1 MYKAA
6 KGRRVDAKKGT
17 GRGQKPSDRWEKVTL
32 KDQSQVNLSDM
43 PEGQGFEEVAQDI
56 HPTENF
62 VIEGRYRRARTQDLQ
77 EQGVKTAPHGAGHP
91 SMQRDPQHIPPDT
104 RSWAPPSAPPAHVG
118 KTPKAPKIPHHYP
131 PQPAG
136 PPPQPAGPSPPYKAA
151 PPVLLEKQQQ
161 QPGPTPMDTTP
172 APPRAPAS
180 SHNKAT
186 IPPAAPRN
194 PKDLTQPKPSPQ
206 GREKTPLNPEW
217 AKAVDRT
224 LDEPGTPAVRESQP
238 IGQLPRQKPIGAK
251 ARPASARVEPKAK
264 ASSSSEGETRSMASQ
279 YTAPSTTLTGHTAG
293 AASSSDNTL
302 QVLIKQKELEILQL
316 QLQQQTAGQTPL
328 PPDNAQDDLD
338 VDLVE
343 EEHELD
349 QEEEDLE
356 EVEVEDPMDDP
367 MMADGEDL
375 ATAPGTGPGA
385 PMRLINI
392 IIQLFC

>member
-17 GRGQKPSDRWEKVTL
+17 GRGQKPSDHWEKVTRQ
-32 KDQSQVNLSDM
+32 DQSQLNLSDM
-43 PEGQGFEEVAQDI
+43 PEGQGFEEVVQDI

-62 VIEGRYRRARTQDLQ
+62 VIEGRYRRARTQDFQ

-91 SMQRDPQHIPPDT
+91 SMQR
-104 RSWAPPSAPPAHVG
+104 A
-118 KTPKAPKIPHHYP
+118 
-131 PQPAG
+131 
-136 PPPQPAGPSPPYKAA
+136 
-151 PPVLLEKQQQ
+151 VLLEKQQQ

-302 QVLIKQKELEILQL
+302 QVLIKQKELEILKL

-392 IIQLFC
+392 IIQLVC

>member
-6 KGRRVDAKKGT
+6 KGRRVDQKKGT
-17 GRGQKPSDRWEKVTL
+17 GRGQKPSDRWEKVTRQ
-32 KDQSQVNLSDM
+32 DDSQLNFSDM
-43 PEGQGFEEVAQDI
+43 PEGQGFEEVVEDL

-62 VIEGRYRRARTQDLQ
+62 VVEGQYRRARTEDLQ

-91 SMQRDPQHIPPDT
+91 SMQRDPHHMPPDT
-104 RSWAPPSAPPAHVG
+104 RSWAPSAPPAHVG
-118 KTPKAPKIPHHYP
+118 KTQKAPKIPHHYP

-136 PPPQPAGPSPPYKAA
+136 PPPSKAA
-151 PPVLLEKQQQ
+151 PAVLLEKQQ

-186 IPPAAPRN
+186 APPAAPRN

-206 GREKTPLNPEW
+206 GREKMWTTPLNPEW

-224 LDEPGTPAVRESQP
+224 LDEPGAPTVRESQR
-238 IGQLPRQKPIGAK
+238 IGQLPRQKPVGAK
-251 ARPASARVEPKAK
+251 ARPASARLEPKAKSK

-293 AASSSDNTL
+293 AASSTDNTL
-302 QVLIKQKELEILQL
+302 LLIKQKELEILKL
-316 QLQQQTAGQTPL
+316 QLQQQAAGQTPL
-328 PPDNAQDDLD
+328 PPDNPQDDLD

-343 EEHELD
+343 EEPQLD
-349 QEEEDLE
+349 QE
-356 EVEVEDPMDDP
+356 V
-367 MMADGEDL
+367 
-375 ATAPGTGPGA
+375 
-385 PMRLINI
+385 
-392 IIQLFC
+392 